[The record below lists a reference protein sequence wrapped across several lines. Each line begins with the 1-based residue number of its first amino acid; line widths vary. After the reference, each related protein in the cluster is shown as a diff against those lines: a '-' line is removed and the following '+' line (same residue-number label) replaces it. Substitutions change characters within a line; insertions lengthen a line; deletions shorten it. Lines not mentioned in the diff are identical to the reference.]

1 MKFVFINEKIFTYYL
16 LEYFHGRNSELASEE
31 ADFFHLRYINNPV

>member
-31 ADFFHLRYINNPV
+31 ADLHFRYINNPV